1 MKSCIFW
8 IETLV
13 FPRIESQ
20 KGSVRMKRRS
30 FLKLTAVA
38 GIAAVDPLGITSSFS
53 FAGKPPKFE
62 PKDSGGKELEAIID
76 TKTGKVDVNPNILMK
91 HSSCLGCYAACS
103 NRVKIDKRNGQILGL
118 NGNPYCPENTG
129 IPINFERPIE
139 DSYLAFSSYKDM
151 GNINRATLCQRG
163 NITMEAHYDPNRILV
178 PLKRTDKRGKGKWK
192 PITWDEAI
200 KETVEGGKLFSEI
213 GESQE
218 IEGLR
223 KLYDHTTLIDPKQPE
238 LGPKSYQLAFIGG
251 RGDGRT
257 PFAGRFAGA
266 FGTANFFSHAYS

>member
-1 MKSCIFW
+1 VKSCTFW
-8 IETLV
+8 IATLV

-20 KGSVRMKRRS
+20 KGSARMKRRS

-53 FAGKPPKFE
+53 FGGNPPKFE
-62 PKDSGGKELEAIID
+62 PKNSSGKELEAIID
-76 TKTGKVDVNPNILMK
+76 TKTGKVDANPNILMR

-103 NRVKIDKRNGQILGL
+103 NRVKVDKRNGQILGL

-129 IPINFERPIE
+129 IPIGFESPLE

-151 GNINRATLCQRG
+151 GNINRSTLCQRG
-163 NITMEAHYDPNRILV
+163 NATMEAHYDPNRILV
-178 PLKRTDKRGKGKWK
+178 PLKRNDKRGKGKWK
-192 PITWDEAI
+192 PITWDEVI
-200 KETVEGGKLFSEI
+200 KETVDGGKLFSDI
-213 GESQE
+213 GESHE
-218 IEGLR
+218 IEGFR
-223 KLYDHTTLIDPKQPE
+223 KIYDHATSIDPNQPE

-257 PFAGRFAGA
+257 VFGGRFTAA
-266 FGTANFFSHAYS
+266 FGTKNFFSHAYS